1 MSCVA
6 SLYSS
11 RVAGKKLDEGFR
23 TIVAG
28 LSSDTAI
35 VGQWRHLLTFVIF
48 FVAAITKLKVLAFYM
63 EIMAR
68 FYSIASYN
76 MSCL

>member
-1 MSCVA
+1 MKVFGPFRSG
-6 SLYSS
+6 L
-11 RVAGKKLDEGFR
+11 KLW
-23 TIVAG
+23 
-28 LSSDTAI
+28 DTEDI
-35 VGQWRHLLTFVIF
+35 TYICHFLI
-48 FVAAITKLKVLAFYM
+48 VAAITKLKVLAFYM